1 LENGKRLFIK
11 IQGNIKF
18 IVPENLCLIFND
30 GVVLARAL
38 GHLIPHWPE
47 ERLNDQ

>member
-1 LENGKRLFIK
+1 MIKCFFISQNLYTSLC
-11 IQGNIKF
+11 IY
-18 IVPENLCLIFND
+18 VPENLCLIFND

-38 GHLIPHWPE
+38 GHFIPHWPE